1 MPATSESLN
10 RAFVVVQ
17 QLAKVCLDLSDGELE
32 QLALE
37 MGRVLPVRLAA
48 GLKRDLP
55 PAREAAGPRVAQ
67 RNAMFGERS
76 V

>member
-48 GLKRDLP
+48 GLRRELP
-55 PAREAAGPRVAQ
+55 ATEVAGPHVAQ